1 MRYHTR
7 IEGVRYPIESLLA
20 IKDEDIELVLS
31 PRFIEEAGIP
41 RSLVEERVLSESD
54 IDLSIDTL
62 LSSGQGDGDP
72 AILFTSVAEAPEVAD
87 ALRSALG
94 LASRQDGTIPLFAKK
109 G

>member
-7 IEGVRYPIESLLA
+7 IEGVRYPIESLLS
-20 IKDEDIELVLS
+20 IKEEDLELVLS

-41 RSLVEERVLSESD
+41 RSLVEERVLDEK
-54 IDLSIDTL
+54 DLA
-62 LSSGQGDGDP
+62 LSHEEIILHGEGDGTNFV
-72 AILFTSVAEAPEVAD
+72 LFTSVAEAPEMAD